1 MDSFTINMKN
11 QTQAQKARML
21 LARKGI
27 RSIVEHT
34 HRRGQGC
41 SFALKVYGGR
51 KEVCMLLGAA
61 GIPCDISR

>member
-1 MDSFTINMKN
+1 MDSFIINMKN

-21 LARKGI
+21 LAKKGI
-27 RSIVEHT
+27 RSTVEHT

-41 SFALKVYGGR
+41 SFALRVDGDR
-51 KEVCMLLGAA
+51 RDTCRLLGAA